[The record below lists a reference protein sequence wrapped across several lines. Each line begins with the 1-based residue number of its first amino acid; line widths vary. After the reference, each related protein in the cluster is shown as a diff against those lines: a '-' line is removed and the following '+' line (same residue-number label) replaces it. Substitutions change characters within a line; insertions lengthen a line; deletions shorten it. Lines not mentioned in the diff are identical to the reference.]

1 MALVAGYADHMS
13 NGLADALTERN
24 SAVQAVQQFA
34 AMMQS
39 KDEAIEQL
47 QARLSEELERVS
59 YTREEAIALIDRKL
73 TEPER
78 RLLAKF
84 ALVDPCMQA
93 NLIDFVYKYSR
104 QPPVPDEPPPPKLTL
119 IKGGGDTIR

>member
-1 MALVAGYADHMS
+1 MEVKRH
-13 NGLADALTERN
+13 
-24 SAVQAVQQFA
+24 FA

-84 ALVDPCMQA
+84 ALVD
-93 NLIDFVYKYSR
+93 SR
-104 QPPVPDEPPPPKLTL
+104 MHDNPD
-119 IKGGGDTIR
+119 